1 MFLAPL
7 LMAAALSTGPTPR
20 ETSAAPVNEAA
31 VLVDCQVSGQ
41 SLTDCQ
47 AVDEEAFDA
56 TQVAEA
62 ERLAAQIEVP
72 EAVALANPGRIR
84 VRMTVNR

>member
-7 LMAAALSTGPTPR
+7 LMAAALSTGPSLR
-20 ETSAAPVNEAA
+20 ETPPPPSNPAA

-41 SLTDCQ
+41 ALTNCQ
-47 AVDEEAFDA
+47 AVDDEAFDA

-62 ERLAAQIEVP
+62 ERLASQIEVP

>member
-7 LMAAALSTGPTPR
+7 LMAAALSTGPTLR
-20 ETSAAPVNEAA
+20 ETPAAPSSQAA

-41 SLTDCQ
+41 ALTDCQ
-47 AVDEEAFDA
+47 AVEGEPFDP

-62 ERLAAQIEVP
+62 ERLASQIEVP

>member
-7 LMAAALSTGPTPR
+7 LMAAALSTGPSLRDAPT
-20 ETSAAPVNEAA
+20 APVSEAA

-47 AVDEEAFDA
+47 AVDDEAFDA

-62 ERLAAQIEVP
+62 ERLASQIEVP
-72 EAVALANPGRIR
+72 EALALANPGRIR